1 MDASAIHAQLVTIV
15 DDIFEYASQQDDQSV
30 ENALRRLRRNGFG
43 SDAFLTNRLA
53 LDASTA
59 LVSVL
64 DTHRY
69 GSRCA
74 ECGTVEPCR
83 TLRVLSEVFL
93 PVKDGDPVFDNPH
106 AEPASGSPAQQ

>member
-15 DDIFEYASQQDDQSV
+15 DDIFEYVSQQDDQSV
-30 ENALRRLRRNGFG
+30 ENALRRLRRHGFG
-43 SDAFLTNRLA
+43 NDVVLRNRLA

-74 ECGTVEPCR
+74 ECGTTELCP
-83 TLRVLSEVFL
+83 TLRGLSEVFL
-93 PVKDGDPVFDNPH
+93 PIKDDPF
-106 AEPASGSPAQQ
+106 GSALGPPELSRSRR